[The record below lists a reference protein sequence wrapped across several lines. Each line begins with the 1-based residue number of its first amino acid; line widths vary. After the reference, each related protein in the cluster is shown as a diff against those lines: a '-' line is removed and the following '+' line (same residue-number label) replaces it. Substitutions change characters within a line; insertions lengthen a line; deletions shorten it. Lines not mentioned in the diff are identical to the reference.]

1 MGRSTHH
8 VGVFCVGWLFQLGAT
23 SPAAV
28 AGAGVAPG
36 SRPRSVAVRAAVV
49 LGRSNRTWAGDTCYH
64 VSGYY
69 ELPTPHAACLS
80 HNTVGEVH
88 CCTQRVSKIRLLL
101 YNLEGLNNIILK
113 IASVINKMHAKE
125 GIVTIK

>member
-69 ELPTPHAACLS
+69 ELQHLTLHAS
-80 HNTVGEVH
+80 HTTQLGKCTVARNESQKTVYF
-88 CCTQRVSKIRLLL
+88 CIT
-101 YNLEGLNNIILK
+101 
-113 IASVINKMHAKE
+113 
-125 GIVTIK
+125 